1 MLGVLDSH
9 SGTYNNNDHYY
20 TISQIDLLLPPRC
33 LLTPGGPRDDD
44 DWTMNCLVGGSLLDP
59 LNATAANMHKV
70 HMLTDNYG
78 SERVNTRAA
87 VAPSG

>member
-33 LLTPGGPRDDD
+33 LLTPGPRDDD